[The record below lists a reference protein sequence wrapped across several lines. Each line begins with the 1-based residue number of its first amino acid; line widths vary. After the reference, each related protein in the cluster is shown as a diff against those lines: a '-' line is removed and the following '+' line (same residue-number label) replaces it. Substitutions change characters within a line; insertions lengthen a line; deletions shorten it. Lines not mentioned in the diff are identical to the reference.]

1 MSVSTERTYLDVTL
15 PTDERVDD
23 LIGRMTLDEKI
34 GQLMNQA
41 AEIDRLGV
49 PAYDYWSEALHG
61 VARAGRATVFPQ
73 AIGLAATFDPDLV
86 HRVATAISDEGR
98 AKHHA
103 AVRNG
108 TPVAYTGLTFWSPN
122 INIFRDP
129 RWGRGHETYGEDP
142 YLTGRLGVAFITGL
156 QGDDPH
162 YLKTAAC
169 AKHFAV
175 HSGPEKTRFS
185 FDARPSDKDLYETY
199 LPAFEAAV
207 REAKVE
213 NVMGAYNRLNG
224 VPCCAN
230 HWLLTELLRDTWG
243 FDGHVGSDCGAVTL
257 IEAGHGYVASQA
269 EAAAAAIK
277 SGCDLECG
285 RSYEFLGEAVA
296 QGLVSEADL
305 DHALHRVLRTRFRL
319 GMFDPPECVPY
330 AAIAPEVVDSP
341 AHRAL
346 AREAAQKSMVLLKNN
361 GILPFDPAKIKS
373 LIVTGPTAGRLDVL
387 LGNYYGLNPR
397 LVTLLEGIMGAV
409 GPETI
414 VNWKDECPLL
424 GEPIS
429 DLGWTGFAGREH
441 DAIVAVMGLA
451 PELEGELGDA
461 EGADGGDRRE
471 IGLPRGQEEFLK
483 LLQAAGKPVVLVLTG
498 GSALA
503 VSWAQQYVDAIIWA
517 GYPGEEG
524 GTALG
529 DLLYGRVSPS
539 GRLPL
544 TFYHATADLPPFDDY
559 GMAGRTY
566 RYFEGEPLYPF
577 GFGLTYTDFDYE
589 SLELERDTVA
599 AGETLAVT
607 ARVRNVGQRAADEV
621 VQLYLSDLEASVA
634 VPRSQLCGVQRLDLA
649 PGEAATARFTVA
661 PEMMMVVGADGVR
674 RFEPGRFRVTVGAC
688 SPGPRG
694 QALGAPAPLTA
705 EFELQAARA

>member
-1 MSVSTERTYLDVTL
+1 MADATPHPYLDANLDVAA
-15 PTDERVDD
+15 RVAD
-23 LIGRMTLDEKI
+23 LIGRLTLEEKI

-41 AEIDRLGV
+41 AAIERLGV

-108 TPVAYTGLTFWSPN
+108 TPAAYTGLTFWSPN

-142 YLTGRLGVAFITGL
+142 YLTARLGVAYITGL
-156 QGDDPH
+156 QGDDPR

-175 HSGPEKTRFS
+175 HSGPEKSRFE

-199 LPAFEAAV
+199 LPAFQAAV
-207 REAKVE
+207 QEAGVE

-224 VPCCAN
+224 VPCCAH

-257 IEAGHGYVASQA
+257 IASGHGYVDTQP

-296 QGLVSEADL
+296 QGLVSEAEIDR
-305 DHALHRVLRTRFRL
+305 ALFRVLRTRFRL
-319 GMFDPPECVPY
+319 GMFDPQERVPY
-330 AAIAPEVVDSP
+330 ARIAPEVVDSP

-346 AREAAQKSMVLLKNN
+346 AREAAQKSIVLLKNN
-361 GILPFDPAKIKS
+361 GILPFDQTKIKAM
-373 LIVTGPTAGRLDVL
+373 IVTGPTAGRLDVL

-414 VNWKDECPLL
+414 VNWKDDCPLI
-424 GEPIS
+424 GEPIT

-441 DAIVAVMGLA
+441 DVIVAVMGLA

-503 VSWAQQYVDAIIWA
+503 VGWAQEYVDAILWV

-529 DLLYGRVSPS
+529 DMLYGRVSPS
-539 GRLPL
+539 GRLPV
-544 TFYHATADLPPFDDY
+544 TFYRSTADLPPFDDY
-559 GMAGRTY
+559 ALRGRTY
-566 RYFEGEPLYPF
+566 RYFGGEPLYPF
-577 GFGLTYTDFDYE
+577 GFGLSYTRFQYE
-589 SLELERDTVA
+589 ALVLERTELA
-599 AGETLAVT
+599 PGEALAVT
-607 ARVRNVGQRAADEV
+607 ATVRNVGQRAADEV
-621 VQLYLSDLEASVA
+621 VQLYITDLEASVE
-634 VPRSQLCGVQRLDLA
+634 VPRAQLCGVQRLSLA
-649 PGEAATARFTVA
+649 PGEAGTARFTVT
-661 PEMMMVVGADGVR
+661 PEMMAVVGIDGVR
-674 RFEPGRFRVTVGAC
+674 RFEPGRFRLTAGAC
-688 SPGPRG
+688 SPGTRG
-694 QALGAPAPLTA
+694 QALGAPAPLAA
-705 EFELQAARA
+705 EFALRAAGA